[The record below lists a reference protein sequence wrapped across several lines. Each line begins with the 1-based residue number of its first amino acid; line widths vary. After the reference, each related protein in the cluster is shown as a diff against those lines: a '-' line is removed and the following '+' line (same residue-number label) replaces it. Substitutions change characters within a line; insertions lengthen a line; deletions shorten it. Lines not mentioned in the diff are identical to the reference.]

1 MRRIALL
8 AAAACLLPLPATA
21 ADDTDLVVKV
31 RKEGDTI
38 HVAVDCPVK
47 APPAVAW
54 EVMTDYDN
62 MAKFVSNLTESKVLM
77 HMGNR
82 MQVAQKG
89 KASRGPLSISFENT
103 REIELVPKSEARS
116 KLIAGD
122 ILPAQFVTRIEERD
136 GVTHVMHSGSY
147 TPSMWVP
154 PGIGPAM
161 IEAETRKQY
170 GEYRA
175 EILRRAPS
183 R

>member
-1 MRRIALL
+1 MRHAAALAFAAVL
-8 AAAACLLPLPATA
+8 SLPAAAA
-21 ADDTDLVVKV
+21 DDNSDILVKV
-31 RKEGDTI
+31 RKDGDTI
-38 HVAVDCPVK
+38 HVAVDCPVR
-47 APPAVAW
+47 ASPDVAW

-62 MAKFVSNLTESKVLM
+62 MAKFVANLTESTVRM

-82 MQVAQKG
+82 MQVFQKG
-89 KASRGPLSISFENT
+89 KASRGPLSISFENM
-103 REIELVPKSEARS
+103 REIELVPKSEVRS

-122 ILPAQFVTRIEERD
+122 ILPAAFVTRIEERD
-136 GVTHVMHSGSY
+136 GVTHVMHTGSY

-175 EILRRAPS
+175 EILRRAQS

>member
-1 MRRIALL
+1 MKR
-8 AAAACLLPLPATA
+8 AAALAIAFLLSLPVA
-21 ADDTDLVVKV
+21 AAEDNSDIAVKV
-31 RKEGDTI
+31 RKDGDTI
-38 HVAVDCPVK
+38 HVAIDCPVRVS
-47 APPAVAW
+47 PAVAW

-62 MAKFVSNLTESKVLM
+62 MAKFIGNITESSIRM

-82 MQVAQKG
+82 MQVSQKG
-89 KASRGPLSISFENT
+89 KASRGPLSITFENM
-103 REIELVPKSEARS
+103 REIELVPKSEIRS

-122 ILPAQFVTRIEERD
+122 ILPAQFVTRIEQRD
-136 GVTHVMHSGSY
+136 GITHVTHTGSY

-170 GEYRA
+170 GEFRA
-175 EILRRAPS
+175 EMLRRAQS